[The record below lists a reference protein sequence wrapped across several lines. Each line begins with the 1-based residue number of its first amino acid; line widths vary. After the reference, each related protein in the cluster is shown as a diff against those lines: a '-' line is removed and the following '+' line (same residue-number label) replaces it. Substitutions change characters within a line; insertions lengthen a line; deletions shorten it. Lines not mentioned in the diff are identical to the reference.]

1 LSLPLGRPFGLP
13 DRPFLKR
20 VDVGGI
26 KATHRAGPV
35 SRAAG
40 PVGDGAKRCN
50 GGSRSGGPGTVV
62 HLVQQLAKRSGF
74 GGAYDSRYNPSSL
87 VDYLRRGAMPTNVS
101 LRGAGSDG
109 TDTGAV
115 PGSWGRI
122 KP

>member
-1 LSLPLGRPFGLP
+1 M
-13 DRPFLKR
+13 
-20 VDVGGI
+20 
-26 KATHRAGPV
+26 
-35 SRAAG
+35 
-40 PVGDGAKRCN
+40 
-50 GGSRSGGPGTVV
+50 V